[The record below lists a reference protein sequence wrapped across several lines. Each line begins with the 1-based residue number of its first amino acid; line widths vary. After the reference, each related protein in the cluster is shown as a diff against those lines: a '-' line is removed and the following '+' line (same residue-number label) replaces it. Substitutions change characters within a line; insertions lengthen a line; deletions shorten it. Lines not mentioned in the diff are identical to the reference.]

1 MASQAAGYRADLTN
15 AFRAALNRALEM
27 GEIRGPIDGQAEIL
41 VLSAMG
47 LFTVMSAGASA
58 GEINGLIAGLEQLL
72 DSWATSA

>member
-27 GEIRGPIDGQAEIL
+27 DEIRGPIDGQAEIL

-47 LFTVMSAGASA
+47 LFTVMSASA